1 MGYSNGQL
9 ETSSGTGQGERG
21 EPGLPGIGFN
31 LTDDGNFDL
40 DSKRLTDVADPV
52 DDGDAA
58 TKKYVDDHI
67 SSDAASKKYVDDEN
81 ARQDIAINSKAER
94 DRVLPLDGSKSM
106 TGNLQMGSKMI
117 TGLADGSDDGD
128 AVNYSQLIS
137 HTRNYVTHYQLVGS
151 FRFYHRSKEITLK
164 RIIYTKGHQAH
175 KRNYEISGVDGTDS
189 AGGGE
194 AWFDLKMTNTLESG
208 TYTVVF
214 EIYPTIFEKGNLYHQ
229 NNEVL
234 LQSVH
239 GDSKFQIITF
249 SHDWQSSSVRNI
261 PHSKAYIQFNSNG
274 ESGTINFQIRYY
286 GSNYADS
293 RLTMFF
299 FARTLKGKHDD
310 TFNHDI
316 FDIREGQGSNDQF
329 LFFEDINMNDNRI
342 YGLPQPTG
350 PQQPATKKYVDDN
363 ALPLSG
369 GSMKG
374 SFSMSGNRIYN
385 LPIPTGSQ
393 QPATKEYTEKF
404 FLRKTGN
411 ETTDYNANSKKIVNL
426 SDPTDDND
434 AANKGYVLSQVGNVD
449 LTAYLRRDGT
459 QSMTGNLQMGSKKI
473 TDLDDGIS
481 DGDAVNYSQLIRHTT
496 DHNRQYQLVSSPN
509 FFGDKGALT
518 KSRFQIRGHLHLD
531 LYDVGAI
538 EGRGTP
544 SKHEAWSSL
553 KMSNTLERGIYTV
566 VFEIFS
572 TGPLKASSLTSMI
585 LNDETLL
592 YFVHGDSH
600 FQIITFNHG
609 WESDSGGNTPHSKA
623 YIQFS
628 SDGQPGEIKFQ
639 IRYYGEVYN
648 QSLLGFLF
656 YSRVLRGK
664 HTNTFDH
671 QLFDVKETESGNAF
685 LFFENIKMNDN
696 QIFGLPQPTGP
707 QQPATKKYVDD
718 NALLLS
724 GGNMTGSIIMQGN
737 RIHSLPIPTGSQEP
751 ATKEYIEK
759 YCLQKIGNETT
770 DYNAASKKLV
780 NLADPTDDNDAANKG
795 YLSKIIDRKITE
807 AEKFNIKSS
816 TQNNAF
822 LFVMDNDLFKEDD
835 NDITKVG
842 EVDKDFYQIKKA
854 TYEFTIK
861 YDSSIKYYSVRLSI
875 DLISLPLGE
884 YTLVFEMYYSGKTNQ
899 NEVTVGATSGTL
911 NVSRTNTNTFGDHS
925 RSIINF
931 HKYIFSSGYEDLDI
945 DIALKNRAGES
956 YDPNTTIYVIVYGV
970 TGHQNEVSTLVWDSA
985 FALENK
991 ALKLKANIDMN
1002 EHDIINVD
1010 KLSFK
1015 DYFDMEG
1022 KEIKNLG
1029 DGNENGD
1036 AVNIKQLNEYED
1048 NLLNYISRKIT
1059 EVDKNLGAQKVEFI
1073 KDLNDAI
1080 CDYSFSNWKVC
1091 EFYVTDGNDYD
1102 GSLRD
1107 RKPNAPF
1114 LKLEQ
1119 SDTDK
1124 QPVVV
1129 ANGQAGNAYFSFN
1142 PDEWLNVN
1150 YSLKDREYISVFIV
1164 YTLFRTMTGMV
1175 KNGLWGDH
1183 NRKENSRSIHIN
1195 ERGIS
1200 NSSVTIKSGNEVTTI
1215 TSFPSKAN
1223 PTSLNKIILISLH
1236 FNTKNENNSEFYC
1249 NGKQIDR
1256 FITDS
1261 LNGQNN
1267 FTVGEIGINTFPNY
1281 RKEKKRIY
1289 YFSLF
1294 HNYFFN
1300 TKDIKRMHKHL
1311 CERYSIDH
1319 DPIDIS

>member
-58 TKKYVDDHI
+58 TKKYVDD
-67 SSDAASKKYVDDEN
+67 EN
-81 ARQDIAINSKAER
+81 ARQDIAINSKAEG

-106 TGNLQMGSKMI
+106 MGNLQMGSKKI
-117 TGLADGSDDGD
+117 TDLGDGSDDGD

-137 HTRNYVTHYQLVGS
+137 HTTDHKKDYQL
-151 FRFYHRSKEITLK
+151 
-164 RIIYTKGHQAH
+164 A
-175 KRNYEISGVDGTDS
+175 
-189 AGGGE
+189 
-194 AWFDLKMTNTLESG
+194 
-208 TYTVVF
+208 
-214 EIYPTIFEKGNLYHQ
+214 
-229 NNEVL
+229 
-234 LQSVH
+234 
-239 GDSKFQIITF
+239 
-249 SHDWQSSSVRNI
+249 
-261 PHSKAYIQFNSNG
+261 
-274 ESGTINFQIRYY
+274 
-286 GSNYADS
+286 
-293 RLTMFF
+293 
-299 FARTLKGKHDD
+299 
-310 TFNHDI
+310 
-316 FDIREGQGSNDQF
+316 
-329 LFFEDINMNDNRI
+329 
-342 YGLPQPTG
+342 
-350 PQQPATKKYVDDN
+350 
-363 ALPLSG
+363 
-369 GSMKG
+369 
-374 SFSMSGNRIYN
+374 
-385 LPIPTGSQ
+385 
-393 QPATKEYTEKF
+393 
-404 FLRKTGN
+404 
-411 ETTDYNANSKKIVNL
+411 
-426 SDPTDDND
+426 
-434 AANKGYVLSQVGNVD
+434 
-449 LTAYLRRDGT
+449 
-459 QSMTGNLQMGSKKI
+459 
-473 TDLDDGIS
+473 
-481 DGDAVNYSQLIRHTT
+481 
-496 DHNRQYQLVSSPN
+496 SSPN
-509 FFGDKGALT
+509 FYREFGDKGELT
-518 KSRFQIRGHLHLD
+518 KSRRQISGHLHLD
-531 LYDVGAI
+531 LYDVGGI
-538 EGRGTP
+538 EGRDTGFNG
-544 SKHEAWSSL
+544 EAWSSL
-553 KMSNTLERGIYTV
+553 KMTNTLGRGIYTV
-566 VFEIFS
+566 VFETFS
-572 TGPLKASSLTSMI
+572 FYNSL

-592 YFVHGDSH
+592 YSAHGDAH
-600 FQIITFNHG
+600 FQIITFSHD
-609 WESDSGGNTPHSKA
+609 WESDSRGNTPHSKA

-639 IRYYGEVYN
+639 IRYYGRSYN
-648 QSLLGFLF
+648 NLSLDLLF

-671 QLFDVKETESGNAF
+671 QLFNVKETESGNAF

-724 GGNMTGSIIMQGN
+724 GGNMTGSFSMQGN
-737 RIHSLPIPTGSQEP
+737 RIYSLPIPTGLQQP
-751 ATKEYIEK
+751 ATKEYTEK
-759 YCLQKIGNETT
+759 YFLRRTGNETT
-770 DYNAASKKLV
+770 DYNADSKKLV
-780 NLADPTDDNDAANKG
+780 NLADPTNDNDAANKG
-795 YLSKIIDRKITE
+795 YVLQQVGNVDLTAYLRRDGTQSMTGNLQMGDHTITGIRSSSGDDAALTNGGAKSLYLPLSGNKGMEGILNMSDNAIRYLKMPPNDPSSGNPPDDCALNFKYFHSQRGDFERQINEVGSKALSLDGSDPMGGNLDMNGNNIIRLKDPLPSNSQYAASVNFVNKTISDSNANLSKIIDRKITE
-807 AEKFNIKSS
+807 AEKFNIKNS

-822 LFVMDNDLFKEDD
+822 LFVMEDDLFREDD
-835 NDITKVG
+835 DDLTKVG

-854 TYEFTIK
+854 TYQFTIK
-861 YDSSIKYYSVRLSI
+861 YDSSIKYYSTRLSI

-884 YTLVFEMYYSGKTNQ
+884 YTLVFEMYYSDKTNQ
-899 NEVTVGATSGTL
+899 NEVSVGATSGTL
-911 NVSRTNTNTFGDHS
+911 NVSRTNTNTFSDHS

-945 DIALKNRAGES
+945 DIALKNKAGEN

-1015 DYFDMEG
+1015 DYFDMGG

-1036 AVNIKQLNEYED
+1036 AANIKQLNEYED
-1048 NLLNYISRKIT
+1048 NLVAFINRKIT
-1059 EVDKNLGAQKVEFI
+1059 EVDGKITVVKDNLGKKIV

-1107 RKPNAPF
+1107 RKPNGPF

-1119 SDTDK
+1119 SDTDR

-1129 ANGQAGNAYFSFN
+1129 ANGHAGNAYFSFN

-1164 YTLFRTMTGMV
+1164 YTLFRTKTGLV
-1175 KNGLWGDH
+1175 RNGLWGDH

-1195 ERGIS
+1195 ERGLS
-1200 NSSVTIKSGNEVTTI
+1200 NSSVIIKSGNEVTTI

-1223 PTSLNKIILISLH
+1223 PTSLDKIILISLH

-1281 RKEKKRIY
+1281 RKEKKKNL
-1289 YFSLF
+1289 LF
-1294 HNYFFN
+1294 FL
-1300 TKDIKRMHKHL
+1300 IL
-1311 CERYSIDH
+1311 
-1319 DPIDIS
+1319 

>member
-58 TKKYVDDHI
+58 TKKYVDD
-67 SSDAASKKYVDDEN
+67 EN
-81 ARQDIAINSKAER
+81 VRQDIAINSKAEG

-106 TGNLQMGSKMI
+106 TGNLQMGSKRI
-117 TGLADGSDDGD
+117 RGLADGSDDED

-137 HTRNYVTHYQLVGS
+137 HTTDHKKDYQLASS
-151 FRFYHRSKEITLK
+151 FK
-164 RIIYTKGHQAH
+164 IY
-175 KRNYEISGVDGTDS
+175 
-189 AGGGE
+189 
-194 AWFDLKMTNTLESG
+194 
-208 TYTVVF
+208 
-214 EIYPTIFEKGNLYHQ
+214 
-229 NNEVL
+229 
-234 LQSVH
+234 
-239 GDSKFQIITF
+239 
-249 SHDWQSSSVRNI
+249 
-261 PHSKAYIQFNSNG
+261 
-274 ESGTINFQIRYY
+274 
-286 GSNYADS
+286 
-293 RLTMFF
+293 
-299 FARTLKGKHDD
+299 
-310 TFNHDI
+310 
-316 FDIREGQGSNDQF
+316 
-329 LFFEDINMNDNRI
+329 
-342 YGLPQPTG
+342 
-350 PQQPATKKYVDDN
+350 
-363 ALPLSG
+363 
-369 GSMKG
+369 
-374 SFSMSGNRIYN
+374 
-385 LPIPTGSQ
+385 
-393 QPATKEYTEKF
+393 
-404 FLRKTGN
+404 
-411 ETTDYNANSKKIVNL
+411 
-426 SDPTDDND
+426 
-434 AANKGYVLSQVGNVD
+434 
-449 LTAYLRRDGT
+449 RD
-459 QSMTGNLQMGSKKI
+459 
-473 TDLDDGIS
+473 
-481 DGDAVNYSQLIRHTT
+481 
-496 DHNRQYQLVSSPN
+496 
-509 FFGDKGALT
+509 FGDKGELT
-518 KSRFQIRGHLHLD
+518 KSRRQISGHLHLD
-531 LYDVGAI
+531 LYDVGGI
-538 EGRGTP
+538 EGRDTGFNG
-544 SKHEAWSSL
+544 EAWSSL
-553 KMSNTLERGIYTV
+553 KMTNTLGRGIYTV
-566 VFEIFS
+566 VFETFS
-572 TGPLKASSLTSMI
+572 FYNSL

-592 YFVHGDSH
+592 YSVHGDAH
-600 FQIITFNHG
+600 FQIITFSHD
-609 WESDSGGNTPHSKA
+609 WESDSGVNTPHSKA

-639 IRYYGEVYN
+639 IQYYGRSYN
-648 QSLLGFLF
+648 NLSLDLLF

-685 LFFENIKMNDN
+685 LFFENIKINDN

-707 QQPATKKYVDD
+707 QQPATKKYVDY

-724 GGNMTGSIIMQGN
+724 GGNMTGSFSMQGN
-737 RIHSLPIPTGSQEP
+737 RIYSLPIPTGLQQP
-751 ATKEYIEK
+751 ATKEYTEK
-759 YCLQKIGNETT
+759 YFLRRTGNETT
-770 DYNAASKKLV
+770 DYNVDSKKLV
-780 NLADPTDDNDAANKG
+780 NLADPTNDNDAANKG
-795 YLSKIIDRKITE
+795 YVLQQVGNVDLTAYLRRDGTQSMTGNLQMGDHTITGIRSSSGDDAALTNGGAKSLYLPLSGNKGMEGILNMSNNAIRYLKMPPNDPSSGNPPDDCALNFKYFHSQRGDLLRQINEVGSKALSIDGSDPMGGNLDMNGNNIIRLKDPLPSNSQYAASVNFVNKTISDSNANLSKIIDRKITE
-807 AEKFNIKSS
+807 AEKFNIKNS

-822 LFVMDNDLFKEDD
+822 LFVMEDDLFREDD
-835 NDITKVG
+835 DDITKVG

-861 YDSSIKYYSVRLSI
+861 YDSSIKYYSTRLSI

-884 YTLVFEMYYSGKTNQ
+884 YTLVFEMYYSDKTNQ
-899 NEVTVGATSGTL
+899 NEVSVGATSGTL
-911 NVSRTNTNTFGDHS
+911 NVSRTNTNTFSDHS

-945 DIALKNRAGES
+945 DIALKNKAGEN

-1029 DGNENGD
+1029 DGTENSD
-1036 AVNIKQLNEYED
+1036 AVNVKQLNEYED
-1048 NLLNYISRKIT
+1048 NLVTFINRKIT
-1059 EVDKNLGAQKVEFI
+1059 EVNGKITGVKDNLGTKTI

-1107 RKPNAPF
+1107 RKPNGPF

-1119 SDTDK
+1119 SDTDR

-1129 ANGQAGNAYFSFN
+1129 ANGHAGNAYFSFN

-1164 YTLFRTMTGMV
+1164 YTLFRTKTGTV

-1183 NRKENSRSIHIN
+1183 NRNENSRSIHIN
-1195 ERGIS
+1195 ERGTS

-1223 PTSLNKIILISLH
+1223 PTSLDKIVLISLH

-1300 TKDIKRMHKHL
+1300 PKDIKRMHRHL

>member
-58 TKKYVDDHI
+58 TE
-67 SSDAASKKYVDDEN
+67 KYVDDEN
-81 ARQDIAINSKAER
+81 ARQDIAINSKAEG

-106 TGNLQMGSKMI
+106 MGNLQMGSKKI
-117 TGLADGSDDGD
+117 TDLGDGSDDGD

-137 HTRNYVTHYQLVGS
+137 HTTDHKKDYQL
-151 FRFYHRSKEITLK
+151 
-164 RIIYTKGHQAH
+164 A
-175 KRNYEISGVDGTDS
+175 
-189 AGGGE
+189 
-194 AWFDLKMTNTLESG
+194 
-208 TYTVVF
+208 
-214 EIYPTIFEKGNLYHQ
+214 
-229 NNEVL
+229 
-234 LQSVH
+234 
-239 GDSKFQIITF
+239 
-249 SHDWQSSSVRNI
+249 
-261 PHSKAYIQFNSNG
+261 
-274 ESGTINFQIRYY
+274 
-286 GSNYADS
+286 
-293 RLTMFF
+293 
-299 FARTLKGKHDD
+299 
-310 TFNHDI
+310 
-316 FDIREGQGSNDQF
+316 
-329 LFFEDINMNDNRI
+329 
-342 YGLPQPTG
+342 
-350 PQQPATKKYVDDN
+350 
-363 ALPLSG
+363 
-369 GSMKG
+369 
-374 SFSMSGNRIYN
+374 
-385 LPIPTGSQ
+385 
-393 QPATKEYTEKF
+393 
-404 FLRKTGN
+404 
-411 ETTDYNANSKKIVNL
+411 
-426 SDPTDDND
+426 
-434 AANKGYVLSQVGNVD
+434 
-449 LTAYLRRDGT
+449 
-459 QSMTGNLQMGSKKI
+459 
-473 TDLDDGIS
+473 
-481 DGDAVNYSQLIRHTT
+481 
-496 DHNRQYQLVSSPN
+496 SSPN
-509 FFGDKGALT
+509 FYREFGDKGELT
-518 KSRFQIRGHLHLD
+518 KSRRQISGHLHLD
-531 LYDVGAI
+531 LYDVGGI
-538 EGRGTP
+538 EGRDTGFNG
-544 SKHEAWSSL
+544 EAWSSL
-553 KMSNTLERGIYTV
+553 KMTNTLGRGIYTV
-566 VFEIFS
+566 VFETFS
-572 TGPLKASSLTSMI
+572 FYNSL

-592 YFVHGDSH
+592 YSVHGDAH
-600 FQIITFNHG
+600 FQIITFSHD
-609 WESDSGGNTPHSKA
+609 WESDSRGNTPHSKA

-639 IRYYGEVYN
+639 IRYYGRSYN
-648 QSLLGFLF
+648 NLSLDLLF

-671 QLFDVKETESGNAF
+671 KLFNVKETESGNAF

-724 GGNMTGSIIMQGN
+724 GGNMTGSFSMQGN
-737 RIHSLPIPTGSQEP
+737 RIYSLPIPTGLQQP
-751 ATKEYIEK
+751 ATKEYTEK
-759 YCLQKIGNETT
+759 YFLRRTGNETT
-770 DYNAASKKLV
+770 DYNADSKKLV
-780 NLADPTDDNDAANKG
+780 NLADPTNDNDAANKG
-795 YLSKIIDRKITE
+795 YVLQQVGNVDLTAYLRRDGTQSMTGNLQMGDHTITGIRSSSGDDAALTNGGAKSLYLPLSGNKGMEGILNMSDNAIRYLKMPPNDPSSGNPPDDCALNFKYFHSQRGDLERQINEVGSKALSLDGSDPMSGNLDMNGNNIIRLKDPLPSNSQYAASVNFVNKTISDSNANLSKIIDRKITE
-807 AEKFNIKSS
+807 AEKFNIKNS

-822 LFVMDNDLFKEDD
+822 LFVMEDDLFREDD
-835 NDITKVG
+835 DDLTKVG

-854 TYEFTIK
+854 TYQFTIK
-861 YDSSIKYYSVRLSI
+861 YDSSIKYYSTRLSI

-884 YTLVFEMYYSGKTNQ
+884 YTLVFEMYYSDKTNQ
-899 NEVTVGATSGTL
+899 NEVSVGATSGTL
-911 NVSRTNTNTFGDHS
+911 NVSRTNTNTFSDHS

-945 DIALKNRAGES
+945 DIALKNKAGEN

-970 TGHQNEVSTLVWDSA
+970 TGHQNDVSTLVWDSA

-1015 DYFDMEG
+1015 DYYDMG
-1022 KEIKNLG
+1022 VKEIKNLG

-1048 NLLNYISRKIT
+1048 NLVAFINRKIT
-1059 EVDKNLGAQKVEFI
+1059 EVDGKITVVKDNLGTKII
-1073 KDLNDAI
+1073 KDLNDTI

-1107 RKPNAPF
+1107 RKPNGPF

-1119 SDTDK
+1119 SDTDR

-1129 ANGQAGNAYFSFN
+1129 ANGHAGNAYFSFN

-1164 YTLFRTMTGMV
+1164 YTLFRTKTGLV
-1175 KNGLWGDH
+1175 RNGLWGDH

-1195 ERGIS
+1195 ERGLS
-1200 NSSVTIKSGNEVTTI
+1200 NSSVIIKSGNEVTTI
-1215 TSFPSKAN
+1215 TSLPSKAN
-1223 PTSLNKIILISLH
+1223 PTSLDKIILISLH

-1300 TKDIKRMHKHL
+1300 TKDIKRMHQHL

>member
-40 DSKRLTDVADPV
+40 DSKRLTNVADPV

-81 ARQDIAINSKAER
+81 ARQDIAINSKAEG
-94 DRVLPLDGSKSM
+94 DRVLLLDGSKSM
-106 TGNLQMGSKMI
+106 MG
-117 TGLADGSDDGD
+117 
-128 AVNYSQLIS
+128 
-137 HTRNYVTHYQLVGS
+137 H
-151 FRFYHRSKEITLK
+151 
-164 RIIYTKGHQAH
+164 
-175 KRNYEISGVDGTDS
+175 
-189 AGGGE
+189 
-194 AWFDLKMTNTLESG
+194 
-208 TYTVVF
+208 
-214 EIYPTIFEKGNLYHQ
+214 
-229 NNEVL
+229 
-234 LQSVH
+234 
-239 GDSKFQIITF
+239 
-249 SHDWQSSSVRNI
+249 
-261 PHSKAYIQFNSNG
+261 
-274 ESGTINFQIRYY
+274 
-286 GSNYADS
+286 
-293 RLTMFF
+293 
-299 FARTLKGKHDD
+299 
-310 TFNHDI
+310 
-316 FDIREGQGSNDQF
+316 
-329 LFFEDINMNDNRI
+329 
-342 YGLPQPTG
+342 
-350 PQQPATKKYVDDN
+350 
-363 ALPLSG
+363 
-369 GSMKG
+369 
-374 SFSMSGNRIYN
+374 
-385 LPIPTGSQ
+385 
-393 QPATKEYTEKF
+393 
-404 FLRKTGN
+404 
-411 ETTDYNANSKKIVNL
+411 
-426 SDPTDDND
+426 
-434 AANKGYVLSQVGNVD
+434 
-449 LTAYLRRDGT
+449 
-459 QSMTGNLQMGSKKI
+459 LQMGSKKI

-481 DGDAVNYSQLIRHTT
+481 DGDAVNYSQLISHTT
-496 DHNRQYQLVSSPN
+496 DHKRDYQLASSPK
-509 FFGDKGALT
+509 FYRDFGDKGELT
-518 KSRFQIRGHLHLD
+518 KSRRQISGHLHLD
-531 LYDVGAI
+531 LYDVGGI
-538 EGRGTP
+538 EGRDSGFGG
-544 SKHEAWSSL
+544 EAWSSL
-553 KMSNTLERGIYTV
+553 RMTNTLGRGIYTV
-566 VFEIFS
+566 VFETFS
-572 TGPLKASSLTSMI
+572 FYNSL

-592 YFVHGDSH
+592 YLVHGDAH
-600 FQIITFNHG
+600 FQIITFSHD
-609 WESDSGGNTPHSKA
+609 WESGSGGNTPHSKA

-639 IRYYGEVYN
+639 IRYYGRSYN
-648 QSLLGFLF
+648 NLSLDLLF

-685 LFFENIKMNDN
+685 LLFENIKMNDN

-724 GGNMTGSIIMQGN
+724 GGNMTGNIVMQGY
-737 RIHSLPIPTGSQEP
+737 RIYSLPIPTGSQQP
-751 ATKEYIEK
+751 ATKEYTEK
-759 YCLQKIGNETT
+759 YFLRRTGNETT
-770 DYNAASKKLV
+770 DYNADSKKLV
-780 NLADPTDDNDAANKG
+780 NLADPTNDNDAANKG
-795 YLSKIIDRKITE
+795 YVLQQAGNVDLTAYLKRDGTQSMTGNLQMGDNTITGIRSSSRDDAALTNGGAKSLYLPLSGNKGMEGILNMSNNAIRYLKMPPNDPSSGNPPDDCAINFKYFHDQALNRKRPQKMEADLDMNGNNIISLKDPLPSNSQYAALVNFVNKSISDSNANLSKIIDRKITE

-822 LFVMDNDLFKEDD
+822 LFVMDDDLFKEDD

-861 YDSSIKYYSVRLSI
+861 YDTSIKYYSSRLSI

-884 YTLVFEMYYSGKTNQ
+884 YTLVFEMYYSGKTDQNQ
-899 NEVTVGATSGTL
+899 VTVNASSGTL
-911 NVSRTNTNTFGDHS
+911 NVSRTNTNTFSDYS

-945 DIALKNRAGES
+945 DIALKNKAGES
-956 YDPNTTIYVIVYGV
+956 YDPNTTIYVVVYGV
-970 TGHQNEVSTLVWDSA
+970 TGHQNDVSTLVWDSA

-1015 DYFDMEG
+1015 STLDMGG
-1022 KEIKNLG
+1022 KEIKNVG
-1029 DGNENGD
+1029 DGIENGD
-1036 AVNIKQLNEYED
+1036 AANIKQLNDYED
-1048 NLLNYISRKIT
+1048 NLVNYISRKIT
-1059 EVDKNLGAQKVEFI
+1059 EVDKNLGAQKVELI

-1080 CDYSFSNWKVC
+1080 CEYSFSNWKVC

-1107 RKPNAPF
+1107 RKPNGPF

-1119 SDTDK
+1119 SDTDR

-1129 ANGQAGNAYFSFN
+1129 SNGHAGNAYFSFN

-1150 YSLKDREYISVFIV
+1150 YSLNDREYISVFIV
-1164 YTLFRTMTGMV
+1164 YTLFRTSSGFK

-1183 NRKENSRSIHIN
+1183 NRDDDSRSIHIN
-1195 ERGIS
+1195 ERGTS
-1200 NSSVTIKSGNEVTTI
+1200 NSSVTIKSGNEVTII

-1223 PTSLNKIILISLH
+1223 PTLLDKIILISLH

-1267 FTVGEIGINTFPNY
+1267 FTVGEIGTNTFPNY
-1281 RKEKKRIY
+1281 RKGKKRIY

-1300 TKDIKRMHKHL
+1300 PKDIKRMHKHL

-1319 DPIDIS
+1319 DTIDIS